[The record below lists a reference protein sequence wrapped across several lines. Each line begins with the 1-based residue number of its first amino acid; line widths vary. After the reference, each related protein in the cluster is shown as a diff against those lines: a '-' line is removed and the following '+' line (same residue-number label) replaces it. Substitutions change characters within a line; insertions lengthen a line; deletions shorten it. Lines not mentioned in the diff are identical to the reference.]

1 MAERSSTRER
11 KVLEKNEEALVKA
24 AQMDWDDE
32 DLPGPATS
40 AAALLALD
48 FDESEVTELG
58 KRTADKL
65 IREKEERDHTN
76 PLVIAQAEFRH
87 KVAASQEE
95 QERLQAE
102 HEENAEKRADAQKKA
117 DADAE
122 KKRQS
127 ESR

>member
-1 MAERSSTRER
+1 MAERSSTKER
-11 KVLEKNEEALVKA
+11 DVLEKNEEALVKA

-48 FDESEVTELG
+48 FDESDVTELG
-58 KRTADKL
+58 KRTAAKL
-65 IREKEERDHTN
+65 IREKEERPHTD
-76 PLVIAQAEFRH
+76 PLVIAQAEYRH
-87 KVAASQEE
+87 KVAAAQADAERLQEE
-95 QERLQAE
+95 QE
-102 HEENAEKRADAQKKA
+102 ENADKKAKA

>member
-1 MAERSSTRER
+1 VAERSSTKER
-11 KVLEKNEEALVKA
+11 DVLEKNEEALVKA
-24 AQMDWDDE
+24 AQMDWDEE

-48 FDESEVTELG
+48 WDESEVSELG
-58 KRTADKL
+58 ERLAKKL
-65 IREKEERDHTN
+65 VREKDERDHTN

-87 KVAASQEE
+87 KVATAQADA
-95 QERLQAE
+95 ERLQAE
-102 HEENAEKRADAQKKA
+102 QEENADKRADAQKKA